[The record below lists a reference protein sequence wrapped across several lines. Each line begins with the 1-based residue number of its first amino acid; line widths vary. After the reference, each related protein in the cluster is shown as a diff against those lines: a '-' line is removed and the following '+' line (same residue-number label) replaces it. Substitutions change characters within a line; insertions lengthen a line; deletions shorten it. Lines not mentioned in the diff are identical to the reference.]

1 MKAKKK
7 KMILK
12 AWESLEIKEDAEK
25 SYGKPVPL
33 NRKAAI
39 NLWKF
44 WQKASIAAL
53 ASGDACFMDRLYRIT
68 RNQYLY
74 LIKTDLLCGGGKS
87 EIGESIFGNSFSK
100 NGVKR
105 KKIKSVR
112 TGRKNKL
119 THKPA
124 VQNFLNGNLVMSDPS
139 FNRSGL
145 KSLRKLLRK
154 SGRIREF

>member
-1 MKAKKK
+1 MKRKKK
-7 KMILK
+7 EMILK

-53 ASGDACFMDRLYRIT
+53 ASGNDFFISRLYRLT
-68 RNQYLY
+68 QQQYFY
-74 LIKTDLLCGGGKS
+74 LIKMDLLCGGGQS

-100 NGVKR
+100 NGKKR
-105 KKIKSVR
+105 KKIKAVR
-112 TGRKNKL
+112 TGRKNKS
-119 THKPA
+119 THKPS
-124 VQNFLNGNLVMSDPS
+124 VQNFLNGNFVVPDPS

-154 SGRIREF
+154 SCRVGKL

>member
-1 MKAKKK
+1 MKRKKK
-7 KMILK
+7 EMILK

-33 NRKAAI
+33 NRKAV
-39 NLWKF
+39 WKF

-53 ASGDACFMDRLYRIT
+53 ASGNDFFISRLYRLT
-68 RNQYLY
+68 QQQYFY
-74 LIKTDLLCGGGKS
+74 LIKTDLLCGGGQS

-100 NGVKR
+100 NGKKR
-105 KKIKSVR
+105 KKVKAVR

-119 THKPA
+119 AHKPS
-124 VQNFLNGNLVMSDPS
+124 VQNFLNGNLIVPDPS

-154 SGRIREF
+154 SCRVGKL

>member
-1 MKAKKK
+1 MKRKKK
-7 KMILK
+7 EMILK

-53 ASGDACFMDRLYRIT
+53 ASGNVCFKDRLYRLT

-74 LIKTDLLCGGGKS
+74 LIKTD
-87 EIGESIFGNSFSK
+87 
-100 NGVKR
+100 
-105 KKIKSVR
+105 SVSY
-112 TGRKNKL
+112 
-119 THKPA
+119 THLP
-124 VQNFLNGNLVMSDPS
+124 Q
-139 FNRSGL
+139 
-145 KSLRKLLRK
+145 
-154 SGRIREF
+154 

>member
-53 ASGDACFMDRLYRIT
+53 ASGDVCFMDRLYRLT
-68 RNQYLY
+68 QQQYFY
-74 LIKTDLLCGGGKS
+74 LIKMDLLCGGGQS

-112 TGRKNKL
+112 TGRKN
-119 THKPA
+119 
-124 VQNFLNGNLVMSDPS
+124 
-139 FNRSGL
+139 
-145 KSLRKLLRK
+145 
-154 SGRIREF
+154 

>member
-1 MKAKKK
+1 MKRKKK
-7 KMILK
+7 EMILK

-53 ASGDACFMDRLYRIT
+53 ASGNDFFISRLYRLT
-68 RNQYLY
+68 QQQYFY
-74 LIKTDLLCGGGKS
+74 LIKMDLLCGGGQS

-100 NGVKR
+100 NGKKR
-105 KKIKSVR
+105 KKIKAVR

-124 VQNFLNGNLVMSDPS
+124 VQNFLNGNLVVPDKGFITS
-139 FNRSGL
+139 RH

-154 SGRIREF
+154 SGRIRKF

>member
-7 KMILK
+7 EMILK
-12 AWESLEIKEDAEK
+12 AWESLGIKEEAEAT
-25 SYGKPVPL
+25 YGKPVPL
-33 NRKAAI
+33 NRKVALSIWKLFQKNVNHHNADDTYI
-39 NLWKF
+39 ESSLWRLS
-44 WQKASIAAL
+44 QLQLRHLIRVDSL
-53 ASGDACFMDRLYRIT
+53 A
-68 RNQYLY
+68 
-74 LIKTDLLCGGGKS
+74 GGGQS

-100 NGVKR
+100 NGKKR
-105 KKIKSVR
+105 KKIKAVR

-124 VQNFLNGNLVMSDPS
+124 VQNFLNGNFVVPDPS

-154 SGRIREF
+154 SCRVGKL